1 MWLLFIKDCSNALHK
16 YLGTDDSDNY
26 KPLVNIY
33 FVELSIL
40 RYVVIVKQFL
50 RYQQYQYL
58 RYQQYQYVILTVK
71 SYMVPCRYTSAIHTA
86 KKSTLCY
93 FQLIVLFWWYSS
105 KKEHLVKCMAAA
117 WYTRGTNRNVAFFA
131 KTVTLSG
138 DTSDWMWINRAS
150 YKGVPQCVVFIQD
163 EGDSVVGF
171 CGVW

>member
-1 MWLLFIKDCSNALHK
+1 MWLLFIKDGPNGLHI
-16 YLGTDDSDNY
+16 YLGTDDNDSHKRLENILCRDFNFESRGNSKIVPEISTIPICNFTSKIIYDPIAILLLY
-26 KPLVNIY
+26 KY
-33 FVELSIL
+33 S
-40 RYVVIVKQFL
+40 
-50 RYQQYQYL
+50 
-58 RYQQYQYVILTVK
+58 
-71 SYMVPCRYTSAIHTA
+71 
-86 KKSTLCY
+86 KKSPLYY

-138 DTSDWMWINRAS
+138 DTSDWMWIIRAP
-150 YKGVPQCVVFIQD
+150 YKGIPRCVVFVPD